1 MGSTQRVAPSMAA
14 GLVCAIAAAASHA
27 QVVTELVYLDGIDA
41 IDRGPG
47 PTDLSIRLGANSDAV
62 FTTRRQGVAAS
73 TLWRWSP
80 GTQALPIGPVHPQY
94 DGVSGVGAWPAV
106 TAVNAS
112 DDAVIVDRGV
122 RPDGGVGFIYAE
134 LVGDVLSAAA
144 ATGPMAVGPGV
155 LSADTS
161 NRYVPQQMFV
171 HRHGFHLGRLHEYF
185 QSEQQEINELIS
197 IVPGRGARLHRTPG
211 TPVPGGIGM
220 LGEIST
226 SDRSGGWQ
234 RRGAFAATY
243 DITPSGDVVY
253 FSSIVEQTGE
263 PRGGGIFWDS
273 SQGLRVIARNDI
285 PDPSIDRFYRAH
297 GLRATDS
304 GRIVFSGSIIPAGEA
319 DELFGLW
326 NIDPAGDITPIVLDG
341 EHIYWEQ
348 GDRNLRITASRFSS
362 SKQGLMTSES
372 GDTLF
377 IGVGSYFGPPA
388 PGTSMGVNLISVR
401 SDGSRSIVLQ
411 EYSGMP
417 TGLTP
422 HSWFQFDLLFGH
434 IMAPDALSALMVA
447 RVRDHGA
454 AVNTPALIVAHADH
468 GVHEIV
474 RRHDMFEV
482 APGDLRE
489 VNQIEALE
497 HQAGAKSLFRLG
509 FTDGSSGVFYAEF
522 TAPACPA
529 DLNNDGVVDADDFF
543 LFLNFFAA
551 GDPRA
556 DINGD
561 GVIDADDFY
570 DYLDLFAHGC

>member
-1 MGSTQRVAPSMAA
+1 MAA
-14 GLVCAIAAAASHA
+14 GLACAIAAAASHA
-27 QVVTELVYLDGIDA
+27 QVTTELVYLDGIDA

-47 PTDLSIRLGANSDAV
+47 PAPTDLSIRLGANSDAV
-62 FTTRRQGVAAS
+62 FTTRRQGDAAS

-80 GTQALPIGPVHPQY
+80 GTQASPIGPVPPQY
-94 DGVSGVGAWPAV
+94 DGVSGVGAWPGV

-112 DDAVIVDRGV
+112 GDAVIVDRGV
-122 RPDGGVGFIYAE
+122 RPDGGVGFIFAE
-134 LVGDVLSAAA
+134 LAGDVLSAAA

-155 LSADTS
+155 LSVDTS
-161 NRYVPQQMFV
+161 NRYVPLQVFV
-171 HRHGFHLGRLHEYF
+171 HRHGFHLGRLYEYT

-220 LGEIST
+220 LGDMT
-226 SDRSGGWQ
+226 NADRSGGWQ
-234 RRGAFAATY
+234 RRGAFTATY

-253 FSSIVEQTGE
+253 FSSIVEQSGDS
-263 PRGGGIFWDS
+263 RGGGIFWDGP
-273 SQGLRVIARNDI
+273 QGLRVVARNDI
-285 PDPSIDRFYRAH
+285 LDPSIDQFYRAR

-304 GRIVFSGSIIPAGEA
+304 GRIVFSGSVIPAGEP

-341 EHIYWEQ
+341 EYIYWEQ
-348 GDRNLRITASRFSS
+348 GDRDLRITASGISS
-362 SKQGLMTSES
+362 SKQAIMTSES

-377 IGVGSYFGPPA
+377 IGAGSYFGPPA
-388 PGTSMGVNLISVR
+388 PGTAMGVNLISVKA
-401 SDGSRSIVLQ
+401 DGSRSVVLQ

-417 TGLTP
+417 AGLTP
-422 HSWFQFDLLFGH
+422 YSVFQFDLLFGH

-447 RVRDHGA
+447 VVRDHGT

-468 GVHEIV
+468 GIHEIV
-474 RRHDMFEV
+474 RRYDMFEV

-497 HQAGAKSLFRLG
+497 HQAGAKSLFRLR
-509 FTDGSSGVFYAEF
+509 FTDGSSGVFYTTA

-529 DLNNDGVVDADDFF
+529 DLNKDGVVDADDFF
-543 LFLNFFAA
+543 LFLQFFAA

-561 GVIDADDFY
+561 GVIDTDDFFE
-570 DYLDLFAHGC
+570 YLDLFAQGC